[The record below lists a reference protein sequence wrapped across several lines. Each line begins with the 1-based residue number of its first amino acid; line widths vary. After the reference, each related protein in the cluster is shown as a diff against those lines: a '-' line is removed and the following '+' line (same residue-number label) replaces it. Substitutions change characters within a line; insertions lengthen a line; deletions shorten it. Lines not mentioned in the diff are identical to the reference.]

1 MKHSRS
7 LTVTSLGIAQTLAWA
22 SSYYLPAML
31 ASSMARELGIHT
43 ATVFAAFSV
52 ALVVSALLGPAAGKA
67 IDRYGGRPVLA
78 SNSLVFAAGLALMAL
93 AQGPIQLFAAWII
106 LGVAM
111 AAGLY
116 EAAFATLVRLYGKD
130 ARSAITGITLFAGFA
145 STVGWPLSAW
155 LELEWGWRSA
165 CWVWAGLHLLLGL
178 PLNWSLPTAP
188 ALTSSAALNS
198 AAPAVASSPEKPQV
212 GAASRQNASRTAAL
226 LALVFAVTWFISTAM
241 AAHLP
246 RLLQAQG
253 VPLASALIFAGLVG
267 PAQVAGRLLEYGLLR
282 NIHPLISARVA
293 GAMHSLGALAF
304 LLFGVPAGALFTLL
318 HGAGNGVLT
327 IAKGTL
333 PLVLFGAHNYGA
345 RQGMLMV
352 PARFAQALSPWLF
365 GLALDRFGAGALWF
379 SAGLGLLGL
388 AALMLLQ
395 DGSAASQRAQH

>member
-1 MKHSRS
+1 MKQSR
-7 LTVTSLGIAQTLAWA
+7 TVTVTGLGIAQTLAWA

-31 ASSMARELGIHT
+31 ATSMARDLGVST

-78 SNSLVFAAGLALMAL
+78 ANSLVFAAGLAAMAC
-93 AQGPIQLFAAWII
+93 AQSPLGLVVAWMIM
-106 LGVAM
+106 GVAM

-116 EAAFATLVRLYGKD
+116 EAAFAALVHLYGRD

-155 LELEWGWRSA
+155 LELEWGWRTA
-165 CWVWAGLHLLLGL
+165 CLVWAGLHLGVAL
-178 PLNWSLPTAP
+178 PLNWLLPSKP
-188 ALTSSAALNS
+188 
-198 AAPAVASSPEKPQV
+198 AAPVASAVVSPVLELPEHSPATPRSAHRS
-212 GAASRQNASRTAAL
+212 GHTAAL
-226 LALVFAVTWFISTAM
+226 LAFVFAVTWFISTAM

-253 VPLASALIFAGLVG
+253 LPLATALIFAGLVG

-282 NIHPLISARVA
+282 HIHPLVSARVA
-293 GAMHSLGALAF
+293 GGMHTLGALAF
-304 LLFGVPAGALFTLL
+304 LFFGVPAGAVFTVL

-333 PLVLFGAHNYGA
+333 PLVLFGAKDYGA
-345 RQGMLMV
+345 RQGLLML

-365 GLALDRFGAGALWF
+365 GLAIDRFGADALWF
-379 SAGLGLLGL
+379 SAALGLLGF

-395 DGSAASQRAQH
+395 DASRTQKQRSG